1 MVFELLRLKTTYR
14 NIGRIRHILNV
25 FIKHG
30 FGQFVAQLNL
40 YKFVPFRKR
49 IKLITQ
55 PDKAHEPL
63 AAERLRQAFT
73 ELGPSFIK
81 LGQILSTRP
90 DLIGE
95 KYAGEFERLQDEVT
109 PFPYVTVKEIL
120 ERELKRPLDKIFAS
134 IEEVP
139 VAAASIAQ
147 VHNAVLLDGTKVVIK
162 VQRPHIKDIIENDTS
177 IMRIM
182 ADLMVKYIP
191 ETDIF
196 NPQGIV
202 QEFSRMIKRELNF
215 VEEGKNIDR
224 FRRNFDK
231 VPAVVI
237 PMTYPEFCTECVVV
251 MERIEGI
258 RISDIAAIDRAG
270 IDRRALA
277 KTVVNAYFK
286 MILEDGFFH
295 ADPHAGN
302 LFALP
307 DGKLG
312 IVDFG
317 MANWLLP
324 ETMEGIAAVL
334 VCLVNKDFE
343 GMVDHFMDLGIVPE
357 ELDLE
362 RVRQAFLADMLDF
375 LIPLYDTTM
384 AELKFSEYLDNVV
397 NLAIKHKLK
406 IPSAIIMIDKC
417 MMIVQNT
424 VSELDPK
431 FNFINEATPYT
442 TRLVKRRYGP
452 KRMLEKL
459 EKHFSD
465 ITDAVVTTPKR
476 FGILLRRMVNNEF
489 GVKITFTGLD
499 RMIRDIDR
507 STNRLSFS
515 IIVGSIIMS
524 SSVLTL
530 SGAGAKV
537 LGIPVLGTIGFVVA
551 FVLGVWLLISILR
564 SGRM

>member
-1 MVFELLRLKTTYR
+1 MVLELLRLKTTYR
-14 NIGRIRHILNV
+14 NIGRIRQILNV

-30 FGQFVAQLNL
+30 FGQFVALLNL

-55 PDKAHEPL
+55 TDKAQGLL
-63 AAERLRQAFT
+63 ASERLRQAFT

-90 DLIGE
+90 DLIGD
-95 KYAGEFERLQDEVT
+95 KYASEFERLQDEVT

-120 ERELKRPLDKIFAS
+120 ERELKRPLKDIFAS
-134 IEEVP
+134 IDEVP

-147 VHNAVLLDGTKVVIK
+147 VHNAVLADGAKVVIK
-162 VQRPHIKDIIENDTS
+162 VQRPHIKDIIETDVS

-182 ADLMVKYIP
+182 SDLMVKYIP
-191 ETDIF
+191 ETEIF

-202 QEFSRMIKRELNF
+202 QEFSRLIKRELNF
-215 VEEGKNIDR
+215 IEEEKNISR

-231 VPAVVI
+231 VPSVVI
-237 PMTYPEFCTECVVV
+237 PVTYPEFCTESVVV

-258 RISDIAAIDRAG
+258 RISDIEAIDRAG
-270 IDRRALA
+270 IDRKALA
-277 KTVVNAYFK
+277 KTIVNAYFK

-295 ADPHAGN
+295 ADPHSGN

-307 DGKLG
+307 DGRLG

-324 ETMEGIAAVL
+324 DTMEGIAAVL
-334 VCLVNKDFE
+334 MCLVKRDFE
-343 GMVDHFMDLGIVPE
+343 GLVDNFMALGIVPE

-362 RVRQAFLADMLDF
+362 RVRQEFLTDMLDF

-384 AELKFSEYLDNVV
+384 SELKFSEYLDNVV
-397 NLAIKHKLK
+397 HLAFKHNLK
-406 IPSAIIMIDKC
+406 IPSSIIMIDKC
-417 MMIVQNT
+417 MIIVQNT
-424 VSELDPK
+424 VGELDPK
-431 FNFINEATPYT
+431 FNFISEAAPYAS
-442 TRLVKRRYGP
+442 RLAGRRYGP
-452 KRMLEKL
+452 RRMLEKF
-459 EKHFSD
+459 EKHLSD
-465 ITDAVVTTPKR
+465 ITDTLVTTPKR
-476 FGILLRRMVNNEF
+476 FSTLLRRMVNNDF
-489 GVKITFTGLD
+489 GVKISFTGLD
-499 RMIRDIDR
+499 RLTRDIDR

-524 SSVLTL
+524 SSILTL

-537 LGIPVLGTIGFVVA
+537 MGIPVLGTIGFVVA

-564 SGRM
+564 SGRL